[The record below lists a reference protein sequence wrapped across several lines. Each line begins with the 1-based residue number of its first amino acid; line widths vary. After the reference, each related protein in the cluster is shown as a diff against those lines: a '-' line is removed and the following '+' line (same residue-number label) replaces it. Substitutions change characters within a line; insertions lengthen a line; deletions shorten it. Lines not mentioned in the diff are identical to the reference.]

1 MSSVSIFKER
11 NMYIGIHVKTQY
23 INESSSSAFESLYY
37 LEACTDIT
45 GIHSPIVIMYI
56 HSNVAKFVS
65 WY

>member
-11 NMYIGIHVKTQY
+11 NMYIGIHVKTQN
-23 INESSSSAFESLYY
+23 INESSSSAFESLPR
-37 LEACTDIT
+37 IT

-56 HSNVAKFVS
+56 HSNVAKFVL